1 MSRHPERRRPVP
13 IGLRLAGIGV
23 GLALALT
30 GCTAAEVET
39 GASPTASSAVTPTA
53 TASPSPSPS
62 PSVATGPVL
71 VPDGTAQDNLPVFS
85 AVVAAVWAT
94 PQQVIGQA
102 YVDSLFAAGFD
113 KAAMQLTP
121 DQSTVGNAAESIQ
134 FSVRWGDE
142 CLVGQVG
149 PATGAPVTAVVPVI
163 DEDTCLVG
171 TTRAIDW

>member
-1 MSRHPERRRPVP
+1 MVSRHSERRRPVP
-13 IGLRLAGIGV
+13 IGLRLAVIGI

-30 GCTAAEVET
+30 GCTAAQVET
-39 GASPTASSAVTPTA
+39 GASPTASSAVTQIA
-53 TASPSPSPS
+53 TASPSPS

-85 AVVAAVWAT
+85 AVVAAVWET

-102 YVDSLFAAGFD
+102 YVDSLVAAGFD

-134 FSVRWGDE
+134 FSVRWGGE

-149 PATGAPVTAVVPVI
+149 PATGAPVTAVMPVI

-171 TTRAIDW
+171 DTRAIDW

>member
-30 GCTAAEVET
+30 GCAAAQVET

-62 PSVATGPVL
+62 VAAEPVL

-102 YVDSLFAAGFD
+102 YVDSLVAAGFD

-149 PATGAPVTAVVPVI
+149 PATGAPVTVVVPVI
-163 DEDTCLVG
+163 EEDTCLVG

>member
-1 MSRHPERRRPVP
+1 VSRHPERRRPVP

-53 TASPSPSPS
+53 TASPSPS
-62 PSVATGPVL
+62 VAAEPVL

-102 YVDSLFAAGFD
+102 YVDSLVAAGFD

-134 FSVRWGDE
+134 FSVRWGGE

>member
-1 MSRHPERRRPVP
+1 MVSRHSERRRPVP
-13 IGLRLAGIGV
+13 IGLRLAGIGI

-30 GCTAAEVET
+30 GCTAAQVET
-39 GASPTASSAVTPTA
+39 GASPTASSAVTQIA
-53 TASPSPSPS
+53 TASPSPS

-85 AVVAAVWAT
+85 AVVAAVWET

-102 YVDSLFAAGFD
+102 YVDSLVAAGFD

-134 FSVRWGDE
+134 FSVRWGGE

-149 PATGAPVTAVVPVI
+149 PATGAPVTAVMPVI

-171 TTRAIDW
+171 DTRAIDW